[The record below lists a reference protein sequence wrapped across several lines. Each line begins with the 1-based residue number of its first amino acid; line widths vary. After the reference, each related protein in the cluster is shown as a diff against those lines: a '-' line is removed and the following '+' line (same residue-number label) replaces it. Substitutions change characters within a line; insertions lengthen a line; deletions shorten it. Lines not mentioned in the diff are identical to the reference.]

1 MRLADRCNTVTDD
14 IQVKKPHKKVGIL
27 GGTFNPPHLAHLD
40 VARKVHSE
48 FMLDLILLLP
58 NGNPPHKQDMFI
70 ASKFHREQMLEI
82 FTKKYPFLHVC
93 PIELR
98 RKGYIYTVDSLEL
111 LKKELGPEV
120 DLYYIIG
127 TDTLF
132 ELESWK
138 DFLKVFSLT
147 DFICVMRPGDS
158 PANVQRKLEYFKST
172 YGKIIRISRYKG
184 LDISSTLIRERIA
197 QKQSIHGLVPEEVEE
212 YLVKNDVYGSK

>member
-1 MRLADRCNTVTDD
+1 
-14 IQVKKPHKKVGIL
+14 
-27 GGTFNPPHLAHLD
+27 
-40 VARKVHSE
+40 
-48 FMLDLILLLP
+48 MLDLILLLP
-58 NGNPPHKQDMFI
+58 NGNPPHKQDLFI

-82 FTKKYPFLHVC
+82 FTKKYPFMHVC

-98 RKGYIYTVDSLEL
+98 REGYIYTVDTLKF
-111 LKKELGPEV
+111 LKKELGQEV

-138 DFLKVFSLT
+138 DFLTVFSLT

-158 PANVQRKLEYFKST
+158 PVNVQEKLEYFKNT

-184 LDISSTLIRERIA
+184 LDISSTLVRERLR